1 MTNTVESPGKA
12 RRSSRLRGSSATR
25 PKIVT
30 GEDAAP
36 VAEVPVGPPPRLRRR
51 PMLVAASVAAV
62 VLGAAGSAWVFTSV
76 SDAVPVIA
84 VREAVARGEVI
95 DAQDLVVVQ
104 LPAEPGLRPVS
115 ADRAEE
121 VVGTRSAVDLPA
133 GGLLTEAA
141 VQKQVSP
148 AAGSSLVGVAL
159 PPTLMPGEPLL
170 VGDQVRIVS
179 TPGQGATVEE
189 GDDAGGTPW
198 SIVATVAGITEGDAT
213 GGGQSVVDVLVPE
226 DQAVDLAAR
235 AATGNVILV
244 LDSRERG

>member
-1 MTNTVESPGKA
+1 MTNTLESPGTT
-12 RRSSRLRGSSATR
+12 RRKSRLRGSSATS
-25 PKIVT
+25 PDTAT

-36 VAEVPVGPPPRLRRR
+36 VSGVPVGPPPRLRRR

-76 SDAVPVIA
+76 SDAVPVVA

-104 LPAEPGLRPVS
+104 LPADPGLRPVS

-121 VVGTRSAVDLPA
+121 VIGTRSAVDLPA

-141 VQKQVSP
+141 VQEHVSP

-179 TPGQGATVEE
+179 TPGQGATVQE
-189 GDDAGGTPW
+189 GDDPGGTPW
-198 SIVATVAGITEGDAT
+198 SIEATVAGITEGDAT

-226 DQAVDLAAR
+226 DQAVELAAR